1 MLQCLAGAAAVS
13 GISHIRMPVNN
24 SSNAIV
30 KQEELRYDDICAYVR
45 RRDSDIYIAL
55 HTAHAARL
63 PALPGRDAGRVGW
76 RDTFRRRYRNPAE
89 QEPADDKFP
98 RVRHGIHAGV
108 RGLEP
113 PRQRCG
119 SLLQRNRPVLLMI
132 SGAFMILFGLNFTG
146 VIRIGFLDREK
157 RFSPKLDN
165 LRFPGSVLFRHCF
178 RVRLVTVP
186 RDVFLGS
193 ALAPAGSSETVAE
206 GMLMLLVY
214 SAGLAIPFV
223 VSAAIFENV
232 KSLLGW
238 FSRNS
243 RTIRSY
249 PASC

>member
-1 MLQCLAGAAAVS
+1 MTYVLTFAEGILTFISPCILPMLPVYLLYLAGTPAGQDGGTPSGAGTETRRSRNRLMINSLGFVTGFMLVFVAMGAAAA
-13 GISHIRMPVNN
+13 MM
-24 SSNAIV
+24 
-30 KQEELRYDDICAYVR
+30 
-45 RRDSDIYIAL
+45 
-55 HTAHAARL
+55 
-63 PALPGRDAGRVGW
+63 
-76 RDTFRRRYRNPAE
+76 
-89 QEPADDKFP
+89 
-98 RVRHGIHAGV
+98 
-108 RGLEP
+108 
-113 PRQRCG
+113 G

-165 LRFPGSVLFRHCF
+165 LRFPGSVLFGIAFGFGWSPC
-178 RVRLVTVP
+178 LGT
-186 RDVFLGS
+186 FLGS
-193 ALAPAGSSETVAE
+193 ALALAGSSETVAE

-243 RTIRSY
+243 RTIRVVSGILLI
-249 PASC
+249 AAGVWFFRNGLVLALA